1 MGDSNFHGDTAGVGY
16 IYAGVII
23 LAIFGFVFFG

>member
-1 MGDSNFHGDTAGVGY
+1 MGDSNFHGETAVVVY
-16 IYAGVII
+16 IYAGIVI

>member
-16 IYAGVII
+16 IYAGAVI

>member
-1 MGDSNFHGDTAGVGY
+1 MGDSNFHGNTAGVGY
-16 IYAGVII
+16 IYAGIVI